1 MSHQEDERKEAEDEK
16 EEEVDQEAQVVPEV
30 APEVAPEANLDL
42 TPEEIVEEV
51 VDTDDCKSVEILSSD
66 SGIGVTPP
74 EGPDAGYRVATAL
87 LDTTR
92 SLIEEGL
99 DEMDKSVD
107 TIVESEVFYD
117 SSVTSGAQFDEWQ
130 LRTPTLQ
137 RRRC

>member
-1 MSHQEDERKEAEDEK
+1 MGTPVSHQEDERKEAEDEK
-16 EEEVDQEAQVVPEV
+16 EEEDQEAQVVPEV

-42 TPEEIVEEV
+42 TPEGIVEEV

-92 SLIEEGL
+92 SLIKEGL
-99 DEMDKSVD
+99 DEMDKS
-107 TIVESEVFYD
+107 
-117 SSVTSGAQFDEWQ
+117 
-130 LRTPTLQ
+130 
-137 RRRC
+137 